1 MSKKRTVV
9 KERKESKKKG
19 KKGKRKGIENT
30 DAWNS
35 ADWEYSQMIAT
46 DMMPHL
52 SAPLV
57 GQERIDYLSDIL
69 KGCPEYYPATI
80 ELGYRYMQEGKD
92 KDGKAS
98 IDKGLQ
104 SLNTHFSKD
113 NLIDA
118 YYEIC
123 EFFENHFRF
132 EVAIEYYN
140 RLMEIGSDK
149 AKVYNSISYC
159 YYHMGNMKKAFETQ
173 QKALEL
179 NDSSAKFYCNMG
191 WIEMARGNLDT
202 AKTMLERSLELDQE
216 DEVTVNNYEALK
228 LMLKNKLK
236 NWEEYLLRETDYDY
250 LEKIQDEDDF
260 GANSLQIRIYN
271 RDKIEAF
278 KSALARNSNYTPSEK
293 YDISFSLNYIL
304 DIIWESYES
313 DYFYYD
319 DINTVEIYFESIMHK
334 FILKTRDIDEEI
346 FNGVYTAIFEFY
358 KYLEKRKVV
367 SGYRSLKKEMLKL
380 KPELMEK
387 MIKYNEIRHNN
398 EYSEDEKNDI
408 RDELFGDDT
417 FLPIF

>member
-1 MSKKRTVV
+1 MSKKKTGV
-9 KERKESKKKG
+9 KERKKSKKKG
-19 KKGKRKGIENT
+19 NKKGIENT

-35 ADWEYSQMIAT
+35 ADWDYSQMIAT
-46 DMMPHL
+46 DMMPLL

-69 KGCPEYYPATI
+69 EGCPEYYPALI

-104 SLNTHFSKD
+104 SVNTHFPKE
-113 NLIDA
+113 NLIET

-123 EFFENHFRF
+123 EFFEKHFRF

-140 RLMEIGSDK
+140 QLMEIESDK
-149 AKVYNSISYC
+149 AKVYDYISYC
-159 YYHMGNMKKAFETQ
+159 YYYPGNIKKAFETQ

-179 NDSSAKFYCNMG
+179 NDSNAKFYCNMG
-191 WIEMARGNLDT
+191 WIEMVRGNPDT
-202 AKTMLERSLELDQE
+202 AKTMLDKSLELDPE
-216 DEVTVNNYEALK
+216 DEVTVNNYKALK

-250 LEKIQDEDDF
+250 LEKLQDEDDF
-260 GANSLQIRIYN
+260 GKNSLQIQIYN

-278 KSALARNSNYTPSEK
+278 KYDLTRNSKYTHAEK
-293 YDISFSLNYIL
+293 YDILFSLNYIL
-304 DIIWESYES
+304 DLIWESYES
-313 DYFYYD
+313 DYFHYD
-319 DINTVEIYFESIMHK
+319 DISTVEVYFEPIIHK
-334 FILKTRDIDEEI
+334 FILKTKDIDDEI
-346 FNGVYTAIFEFY
+346 FNDVYTAILEFY

-387 MIKYNEIRHNN
+387 MLRYNEIRHNN
-398 EYSEDEKNDI
+398 EYSEEEKDEI
-408 RDELFGDDT
+408 REELFDGDA

>member
-1 MSKKRTVV
+1 MSKNKNKNKV
-9 KERKESKKKG
+9 KESKKKG
-19 KKGKRKGIENT
+19 KKKGIENT

-35 ADWEYSQMIAT
+35 ADWDYSQMIAT
-46 DMMPHL
+46 DMMPLL

-69 KGCPEYYPATI
+69 KVCPEYYPALI

-92 KDGKAS
+92 KDGKAF

-132 EVAIEYYN
+132 EVATEYYN
-140 RLMEIGSDK
+140 QLMEIESDK
-149 AKVYNSISYC
+149 AKVYDSISYC
-159 YYHMGNMKKAFETQ
+159 YYYLGNMKKAFETQ

-216 DEVTVNNYEALK
+216 DEVTVNNYKALK
-228 LMLKNKLK
+228 IMLKSKLK
-236 NWEEYLLRETDYDY
+236 NWDEYLLRETDHDY
-250 LEKIQDEDDF
+250 LEKLQDEDDF
-260 GANSLQIRIYN
+260 GKNSLQIRIYN

-278 KSALARNSNYTPSEK
+278 KYDLTQNSKYTPAEK
-293 YDISFSLNYIL
+293 CDILFSLNYIL
-304 DIIWESYES
+304 DLIWESYES
-313 DYFYYD
+313 DYFNYD
-319 DINTVEIYFESIMHK
+319 DIFTMEVYFESIVHK
-334 FILKTRDIDEEI
+334 FILKTRDIDDEI
-346 FNGVYTAIFEFY
+346 FNGVYTAILEFY

-387 MIKYNEIRHNN
+387 MLRYNEIRHNN
-398 EYSEDEKNDI
+398 EYSEEEKDEI
-408 RDELFGDDT
+408 REELFGDDT